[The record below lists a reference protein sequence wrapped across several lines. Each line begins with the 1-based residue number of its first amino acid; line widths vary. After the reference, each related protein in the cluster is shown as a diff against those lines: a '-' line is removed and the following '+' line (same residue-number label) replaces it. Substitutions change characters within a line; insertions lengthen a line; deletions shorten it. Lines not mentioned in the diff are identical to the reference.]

1 MKVFY
6 WSPYLSHVATITAVV
21 NSAIALRKYSKNM
34 IDISIIN
41 SSGEWSSYKNQL
53 SNNKIKVVDIFKK
66 EFFKNLPR
74 YGYLKSRFSYL
85 KIFIFSFFSLKQLI
99 MQEKPNYL
107 IIHLITSLPLILN
120 FLYKFDTKFILRIS
134 GYPKLNIVRKFSWK
148 ILGKKL
154 TKIVCPTEATKQY
167 LIKEKIFDEKK
178 IFVLKDPIIDIS
190 KVNNLK
196 KDKVDYLINKK
207 KYLLSIGRLSKQ
219 KNFLFLIKCFNLI
232 VQKYPEYKL
241 VIIGDGELE
250 NEIKEYINKLELNEK
265 ITILPFQK
273 NIFKYLYKSECF
285 ILSSLWEDPGFVII
299 EAASVGIP
307 IISSDCPNGPVEFL
321 DNGEGG
327 FLYESNNVIDML
339 EVFEKYQNSS
349 EIDKKNKILRAKKKS
364 KSYSIFRHYLELKKI
379 LN

>member
-134 GYPKLNIVRKFSWK
+134 GYPKLNIVRKFLWK

>member
-250 NEIKEYINKLELNEK
+250 NEIKEYINKLKLNEK

-349 EIDKKNKILRAKKKS
+349 EIDKKNKILRAKKNLNL
-364 KSYSIFRHYLELKKI
+364 IQYLDI
-379 LN
+379 I